1 VARALLPDNA
11 RLRLVPGSRSVISSV
26 RGLTHAVLARRL
38 AHRPGRANVA
48 AMPDE
53 EVPVLIVGGSLVGLT
68 TAMLLGHHG
77 VSALAVE
84 RHAGTAIHPR
94 AGHFQLRT
102 MELLRQLGLEA
113 RVRDKS
119 LETYSPTGGIIA
131 VESLA
136 GRELATY
143 VKELNEGVEGF
154 SPTVRVFINQDVL
167 EPLLRER
174 ALELGAKVRNRTE
187 AVALEQDED
196 GVSVTL
202 RDLDSGDEREIR
214 ARYVVAAD
222 GNRSPMR
229 GLLGIAMRGYGR
241 LSRSITIYFRADCA
255 ELLRDRN
262 QGVLYVHNP
271 KLRGFFRLDRTGGNG
286 FLVIN
291 TVGEDVTQESAVE
304 VQAGLTHERALEFLR
319 TAIGTDMP
327 MEIVD
332 IAPWQAEANCAERL
346 RAGRVFL
353 AGDAGHV
360 VPPNG
365 GFGGN
370 TGVNDAHNLAWKLA
384 AVVKGEAGPGLLD
397 TYEAER
403 LPLCELTVRQAYT
416 RYATRVVPERGTEDA
431 EPPVPDIELEIGL
444 VMRSPAIL
452 VEDGDDGV
460 LHLPPPALDGRPGT
474 RAPHVWLADDRSTLD
489 LFGSGFVV
497 LRPAGRDVDDWAP
510 PGATSHVIDAEPFA
524 ASYGLAA
531 GGATLVRPGRRG
543 RLARSRLGR
552 T

>member
-1 VARALLPDNA
+1 MA
-11 RLRLVPGSRSVISSV
+11 
-26 RGLTHAVLARRL
+26 
-38 AHRPGRANVA
+38 
-48 AMPDE
+48 DE

-77 VSALAVE
+77 VPSLSVE

-102 MELLRQLGLEA
+102 MELLRQLGLEE
-113 RVRDKS
+113 RVREKS
-119 LETYSPTGGIIA
+119 LETYSPTGGIVA

-154 SPTVRVFINQDVL
+154 SPTVRVFINQDAL
-167 EPLLRER
+167 EPLLHER
-174 ALELGAKVRNRTE
+174 ALELGATVRNRME
-187 AVALEQDED
+187 AIALDQDDD
-196 GVSVTL
+196 GVTVTL
-202 RDLDSGDEREIR
+202 RDLDSGEESDVR

-229 GLLGIAMRGYGR
+229 RQLGIEMRGYGQ

-271 KLRGFFRLDRTGGNG
+271 KLRGFFRLDRTGGTG

-291 TVGEDVTQESAVE
+291 TVGEDVTQDSAVD
-304 VQAGLTHERALEFLR
+304 VQAGLTQERALEYLR
-319 TAIGTDMP
+319 TAIGADVP
-327 MEIVD
+327 MELVD

-353 AGDAGHV
+353 AGDAAHV

-370 TGVNDAHNLAWKLA
+370 TGVQDAHNLAWKLA
-384 AVVKGEAGPGLLD
+384 AVVKGDAGPGLLD
-397 TYEAER
+397 TYEIER
-403 LPLCELTVRQAYT
+403 LPLCELMVRQAYS
-416 RYATRVVPERGTEDA
+416 RYAMRVVPERGTDDA

-452 VEDGDDGV
+452 GEDADDSA
-460 LHLPPPALDGRPGT
+460 LHLPPAALDGRPGT
-474 RAPHVWLADDRSTLD
+474 RAPHVRLADGRSTLD
-489 LFGSGFVV
+489 LVGPEFAV
-497 LRPAGRDVDDWAP
+497 LRPADTDVDDWAP
-510 PGATSHVIDAEPFA
+510 PGASSHVVDAEPFA
-524 ASYGLAA
+524 AAYGLSA
-531 GGATLVRPGRRG
+531 GGATLVRPDGVVAWRARGPAGRDAIAG
-543 RLARSRLGR
+543 ALATALAL
-552 T
+552 

>member
-1 VARALLPDNA
+1 M
-11 RLRLVPGSRSVISSV
+11 S
-26 RGLTHAVLARRL
+26 
-38 AHRPGRANVA
+38 
-48 AMPDE
+48 DE

-77 VSALAVE
+77 VASLSAE

-94 AGHFQLRT
+94 AGHFQLGT
-102 MELLRQLGLEA
+102 TELLRQLGLEE
-113 RVRDKS
+113 RVREKS

-154 SPTVRVFINQDVL
+154 SPTVRVFINQDAL

-174 ALELGAKVRNRTE
+174 ALELGATLRNRTE
-187 AVALEQDED
+187 AVALEQDDE
-196 GVSVTL
+196 GVTVTL
-202 RDLDSGDEREIR
+202 RDLDSGDERDVR

-229 GLLGIAMRGYGR
+229 GRLGIGMRGHKE
-241 LSRSITIYFRADCA
+241 LSRSITIYFRADCS

-262 QGVLYVHNP
+262 QGVIYVHNP
-271 KLRGFFRLDRTGGNG
+271 ELRGFFRLDRTGGTG

-291 TVGEDVTQESAVE
+291 TVGVDVTQDSAID
-304 VQAGLTHERALEFLR
+304 VQSGLTEERAFQYLR

-332 IAPWQAEANCAERL
+332 VANWRAEATCAERL
-346 RAGRVFL
+346 REGRVFL
-353 AGDAGHV
+353 VGDAAHV

-370 TGVNDAHNLAWKLA
+370 MGLQDARNLAWKLA
-384 AVVKGEAGPGLLD
+384 AVIKGEAGPALLD

-403 LPLCELTVRQAYT
+403 LPLCVQNVQQAYT
-416 RYATRVVPERGTEDA
+416 RYATRVVPERGVEGV
-431 EPPVPDIELEIGL
+431 EPAIPDIELEIGL
-444 VMRSPAIL
+444 VMRSPAITS
-452 VEDGDDGV
+452 EEPDDGV
-460 LHLPPPALDGRPGT
+460 LHQHPSASAGRPGT
-474 RAPHVWLADDRSTLD
+474 RAPHVVLANGRSTLD
-489 LFGSGFVV
+489 LFGSQFVV
-497 LRPAGRDVDDWAP
+497 LRPAGDGVDDWAP
-510 PGATSHVIDAEPFA
+510 PGAASHVIDAEPFA
-524 ASYGLAA
+524 EAYGLSP
-531 GGATLVRPGRRG
+531 GGATLVRPDGVI
-543 RLARSRLGR
+543 AWRSRRPAGR
-552 T
+552 EEIARALAKALALDSNGARQAAGGGPT